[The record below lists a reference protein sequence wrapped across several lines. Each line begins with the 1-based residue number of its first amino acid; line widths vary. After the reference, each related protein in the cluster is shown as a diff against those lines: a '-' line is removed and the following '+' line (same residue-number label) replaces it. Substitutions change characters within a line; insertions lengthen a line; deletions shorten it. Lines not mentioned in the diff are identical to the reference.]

1 MNNAVVDGNPVHQ
14 YDFARCPIIKT
25 GWAYKDKSFTWLPGN
40 RYMWDE
46 TTITG
51 VNVPYSFPMVSSAS
65 NTMLS
70 QQSSATVDVNS
81 NFVTWAAEDDILL
94 NWSPMV
100 FTKGEY
106 NVNVESISEK

>member
-1 MNNAVVDGNPVHQ
+1 MVDVKNSVVDGNPVHQ

-40 RYMWDE
+40 RYMWDANSV
-46 TTITG
+46 TSVT
-51 VNVPYSFPMVSSAS
+51 VPYSYPMVSSAT
-65 NTMLS
+65 NTGG
-70 QQSSATVDVNS
+70 DS

-100 FTKGEY
+100 FTKG
-106 NVNVESISEK
+106 

>member
-1 MNNAVVDGNPVHQ
+1 MVDGNPVHQ

-25 GWAYKDKSFTWLPGN
+25 GLAYKDKSFTWLPGN

-51 VNVPYSFPMVSSAS
+51 VNIPYSFPMVSSA
-65 NTMLS
+65 TI
-70 QQSSATVDVNS
+70 DGNS

-94 NWSPMV
+94 NWSPKV
-100 FTKGEY
+100 FTKSEY
-106 NVNVESISEK
+106 NVSVAEYIPSSDMSEK